1 MSVNNSCDNAVMY
14 ERQRS
19 SAFIQLT
26 PRHES
31 RISDGLSTHQVDVHR
46 SDVRN
51 EEVSDSGRSDARN
64 DIVEFAGPRQT
75 LHLAPD
81 SVGPRVYT
89 EVNRRD
95 AYSAVEYVDPGHIL
109 HVALKRGVNNDNDV
123 EQSDIVEFADPQ
135 TLQ

>member
-1 MSVNNSCDNAVMY
+1 
-14 ERQRS
+14 
-19 SAFIQLT
+19 
-26 PRHES
+26 
-31 RISDGLSTHQVDVHR
+31 
-46 SDVRN
+46 
-51 EEVSDSGRSDARN
+51 VSDSGRSDARN

-95 AYSAVEYVDPGHIL
+95 ACSAVEYVDPGHIL

-135 TLQ
+135 TLQYTCDVTRDPSFYRQLYISVTTVMDVFLLHGAT